1 MAPKANTSEALQTTA
16 NKLNGRMQNL
26 EAIRTKTRTHLEDLA
41 ANYKSESA
49 NAYHE
54 IMFAWDVQFD
64 KITQA
69 LATVVN
75 AMGGSATAMDHT
87 EEDNKQWAT
96 KLSASSD
103 PLVLKI

>member
-1 MAPKANTSEALQTTA
+1 MPQKANTSEALRTTA
-16 NKLNGRMQNL
+16 TKLSGRMNNL
-26 EAIRTKTRTHLEDLA
+26 EAIRTKTKTHLEELA
-41 ANYKSESA
+41 ANYKSDSA

-69 LATVVN
+69 LAAVVN

-87 EEDNKQWAT
+87 EQDNKDWVT
-96 KLSASSD
+96 KLSANND